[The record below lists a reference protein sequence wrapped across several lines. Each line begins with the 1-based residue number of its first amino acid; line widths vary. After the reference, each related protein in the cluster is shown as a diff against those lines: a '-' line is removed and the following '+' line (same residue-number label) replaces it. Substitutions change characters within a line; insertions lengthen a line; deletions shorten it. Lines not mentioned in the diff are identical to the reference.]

1 MGTIETFD
9 HTADVGLRIRGD
21 DLDDLFRTAAEGVID
36 YIVVNRDAV
45 RVEALESL
53 SLAAD
58 STLDLLVAWLNE
70 LIFRSE
76 TRHRL
81 YSHFDVRVAADC
93 LHLHAEIGKSM
104 DLPVARISDEKYKAL
119 RKLERHLADRRDD
132 LDLSPLPAIDLE
144 AERRVG

>member
-45 RVEALESL
+45 RVEALESI
-53 SLAAD
+53 SLDAE

-70 LIFRSE
+70 LIFRTE
-76 TRHRL
+76 TQHRL
-81 YSHFDVRVAADC
+81 YSKFDIRVAAD
-93 LHLHAEIGKSM
+93 A
-104 DLPVARISDEKYKAL
+104 
-119 RKLERHLADRRDD
+119 
-132 LDLSPLPAIDLE
+132 
-144 AERRVG
+144 

>member
-45 RVEALESL
+45 RVEALESI
-53 SLAAD
+53 SLDAE

-70 LIFRSE
+70 LIFRAE
-76 TRHRL
+76 TQHRL
-81 YSHFDVRVAADC
+81 YSRFDVHVGADG
-93 LHLHAEIGKSM
+93 LNLRAEIGGESI
-104 DLPVARISDEKYKAL
+104 DTD
-119 RKLERHLADRRDD
+119 RHVPDHQVQA
-132 LDLSPLPAIDLE
+132 
-144 AERRVG
+144 V

>member
-45 RVEALESL
+45 RVETRESL
-53 SLAAD
+53 SLHAE

-70 LIFRSE
+70 LIFRTE
-76 TRHRL
+76 TQLRL
-81 YSHFDVRVAADC
+81 YSHFDVHIDADG
-93 LHLHAEIGKSM
+93 LGLHAEIGGESI
-104 DLPVARISDEKYKAL
+104 D
-119 RKLERHLADRRDD
+119 ADRHI
-132 LDLSPLPAIDLE
+132 LDHEVKAVTHHGMSLTPEGRGWL
-144 AERRVG
+144 AELILDI

>member
-1 MGTIETFD
+1 MGTVETFD

-45 RVEALESL
+45 RVEAQESV
-53 SLAAD
+53 SLDAE

-93 LHLHAEIGKSM
+93 LHLHAEIGGESI
-104 DLPVARISDEKYKAL
+104 DHDRHILDHEVKAVTHHGL
-119 RKLERHLADRRDD
+119 SLTREGEGWLAELI
-132 LDLSPLPAIDLE
+132 LDI
-144 AERRVG
+144 